1 MLDILAATPLLTVF
15 VVVALGTALGR
26 VPFGPLKFGAA
37 GALFVGLA
45 LGALDPRLGEGLGL
59 VQAVGL
65 ALFVYTIG
73 IAAGP
78 SFFRDLRRQAPLM
91 GGATLLVVLFGAL
104 AVVAGKLLD
113 LGPGITGGLFAGALT
128 ATPAMAAASDALGG
142 STHPAV
148 GYAIGYPVAV
158 VVTLLLLTRVART
171 ELPGR
176 RDPAPLA
183 AAGLLTLTVDVTAP
197 RAIADIPGIAFLP
210 GEPAGVR
217 VSYLLRGGEVGVAD
231 PDDSLH
237 AGDRVL
243 LVGVP
248 DAVRT
253 AADALGTAAPTDLAD
268 DHSVVTYRRFL
279 VSDPSVAGRTV
290 ADLRIPARHGG
301 VITRVRRGDRDLL
314 AQHDMTLQL
323 GDRVRVVFPRDR
335 LGALRREFGDSER
348 RVTEVDFLPFGLGI
362 AVGIGVGLLALPLGG
377 GASLALGSAAGPL
390 VVGLVLGRLE
400 RTGPL
405 VWTMPLAANLTIRQF
420 GLMFFLAT
428 VGLASGQAF
437 ASTALTTT
445 GLAVAATAV
454 VLLLVVLGLFWGL
467 GRAVGL
473 SAPRTAGAMAGFIGQ
488 PVLLG
493 HVTSIVDDDR
503 AESGYSALFA
513 LAVVVKIVVVQAVVA
528 V

>member
-1 MLDILAATPLLTVF
+1 MLDILAAAPLLTVF
-15 VVVALGTALGR
+15 VVVALGTALGA
-26 VPFGPLKFGAA
+26 VPFGPLRFGAA

-45 LGALDPRLGEGLGL
+45 LGALDPRLGESLGL

-65 ALFVYTIG
+65 TLFVYTIG

-104 AVVAGKLLD
+104 AVVAGTVLD
-113 LGPGITGGLFAGALT
+113 LGAGTTGGLFSGALT
-128 ATPAMAAASDALGG
+128 ATPAMAAATDALGG
-142 STHPAV
+142 STDPAV
-148 GYAIGYPVAV
+148 GYAISYPIAV
-158 VVTLLLLTRVART
+158 VVTLLVLSRVART
-171 ELPGR
+171 PLPGT
-176 RDPAPLA
+176 RDPAPLS
-183 AAGLLTLTVDVTAP
+183 AAGLLTVTVDVERP
-197 RAIADIPGIAFLP
+197 RPIADIPGIAFLP
-210 GEPAGVR
+210 GDPAGVR
-217 VSYLLRGGEVGVAD
+217 VSYLLRGGAVTVAD
-231 PDDSLH
+231 PEDSLRG
-237 AGDRVL
+237 GDRVL

-253 AADALGTAAPTDLAD
+253 AARSLGTAAPTDLAD
-268 DHSVVTYRRFL
+268 DHSVVTYRRFV
-279 VSDPSVAGRTV
+279 VSDPGVAGRTV
-290 ADLRIPARHGG
+290 ADLRIPARFGG
-301 VITRVRRGDRDLL
+301 VITRVRRGDKDLL

-323 GDRVRVVFPRDR
+323 GDRIRIVFPRER
-335 LGALRREFGDSER
+335 LQDLRALFGDSER

-362 AVGIGVGLLALPLGG
+362 ALGLAVGLLALPLGG

-437 ASTALTTT
+437 ASTAFTLT
-445 GLAVAATAV
+445 GLAVAGTAV
-454 VLLLVVLGLFWGL
+454 VLLLLVLALLWGL
-467 GRAVGL
+467 GRLVGL

-493 HVTSIVDDDR
+493 HVTSIADDDR

-513 LAVVVKIVVVQAVVA
+513 LGVVVKIVVVQGVVA
-528 V
+528 L

>member
-1 MLDILAATPLLTVF
+1 MLDILAGTPLLTVF
-15 VVVALGTALGR
+15 LVVALGTALGAI
-26 VPFGPLKFGAA
+26 PFGPLRFGAA

-45 LGALDPRLGEGLGL
+45 LGALDPRLGEGLALAQSIGL
-59 VQAVGL
+59 T
-65 ALFVYTIG
+65 LFVYTIG
-73 IAAGP
+73 VAAGP

-91 GGATLLVVLFGAL
+91 GGATVLVVVFGLL
-104 AVVAGKLLD
+104 AVVAGTALD
-113 LGPGITGGLFAGALT
+113 LGPGITGGLFSGSLT

-142 STHPAV
+142 STDPAV
-148 GYAIGYPVAV
+148 GYAISYPIAV
-158 VVTLLLLTRVART
+158 VVTLLVLSRVART
-171 ELPGR
+171 DLPAR
-176 RDPAPLA
+176 RDPAPLS
-183 AAGLLTLTVDVTAP
+183 AAGLLTLTVDVTRP
-197 RAIADIPGIAFLP
+197 RPIADIPGIAFLP

-217 VSYLLRGGEVGVAD
+217 VSYLLRDGAVTVAD
-231 PDDSLH
+231 PDDALRT
-237 AGDRVL
+237 GDRVL

-253 AADALGTAAPTDLAD
+253 AADALGTAAPIDLAD
-268 DHSVVTYRRFL
+268 DHSVVTYRRFVL
-279 VSDPSVAGRTV
+279 SDHAVAGATV
-290 ADLRIPARHGG
+290 ADLRIPARFGG

-323 GDRVRVVFPRDR
+323 GDRIRVVFPRER
-335 LGALRREFGDSER
+335 LGDLRRMFGDSER

-362 AVGIGVGLLALPLGG
+362 AIGVAVGLVAIPLGG

-390 VVGLVLGRLE
+390 VVGLVLGRLG

-437 ASTALTTT
+437 GSTAFTAT
-445 GLAVAATAV
+445 GLAVALSSV
-454 VLLLVVLGLFWGL
+454 VLLLVVLALFALL
-467 GRAVGL
+467 GRLAGL
-473 SAPRTAGAMAGFIGQ
+473 STARTAGAMAGFIGQ

-513 LAVVVKIVVVQAVVA
+513 LAVVVKIVVVQGVVA
-528 V
+528 L